1 MINNTI
7 DGLSIYQISAMFI
20 AKINEPGVQN
30 LADDFFVV
38 HDCLHWFTGIGVSLK
53 EEALIKEIQFFMQG
67 IKPASSLGPI
77 AQIHVIALKRKG
89 VYEELCASL
98 KEAHVNMMANFSA

>member
-1 MINNTI
+1 MKNNTI

-77 AQIHVIALKRKG
+77 AQIHVISLKRRG
-89 VYEELCASL
+89 VFEELCLAL
-98 KEAHVNMMANFSA
+98 KESHLNLIGNFN